1 MIIQTSKKVLKKT
14 FPHLHQKWVDRV
26 QNPYKEEIT
35 RILNAK
41 DHAFCQE
48 KDFQYL
54 QENYPIQPE
63 YGYSDYQKW
72 ARGDE
77 RSSFM
82 MKNFESLQKG
92 PQKVLEVGCGDGMCG
107 LLLSTYGHVPTLLDM
122 DDWRDNRV
130 KSLEFVKC
138 SLTEKL
144 PIASNTYDFIYSYN
158 TFEHVFEPPKALDEL
173 VRICKPGGII
183 YLDFGPLYASAWG
196 LHAFRALN
204 MPYPQ
209 YLFSKEFYVQKIK
222 EIGRFDIG
230 RQMNVLQPLNQWV
243 VKQYDELFQNCGCEV
258 VAYKKWS
265 HYSYLR
271 VIREYP
277 RAFAG
282 LGLTYEDVT
291 VHALR
296 GTLRKKSA

>member
-1 MIIQTSKKVLKKT
+1 MNS
-14 FPHLHQKWVDRV
+14 
-26 QNPYKEEIT
+26 
-35 RILNAK
+35 K
-41 DHAFCQE
+41 DHAFCGE
-48 KDFQYL
+48 KEFQVL

-63 YGYSDYQKW
+63 YGYSDYQTW
-72 ARGDE
+72 ERGVE

-82 MKNFESLQKG
+82 MKHFESLQKDSK
-92 PQKVLEVGCGDGMCG
+92 KVLEVGCGDGMCG
-107 LLLSTYGHVPTLLDM
+107 FLLSTFGHAPTLLDM
-122 DDWRDNRV
+122 DDWRDKRV

-138 SLTEKL
+138 SLTGKL
-144 PIASNTYDFIYSYN
+144 PIASDMYDFIYSYN
-158 TFEHVFEPPKALDEL
+158 TFEHVFEPQKALDEL
-173 VRICKPGGII
+173 IRLLKPGGII

-196 LHAFRALN
+196 LHAFRMLN

-222 EIGRFDIG
+222 EIGHFDIG

-243 VKQYDELFQNCGCEV
+243 MKQYDDLFLRSGCEV
-258 VAYKKWS
+258 VAYKKSS

-271 VIREYP
+271 VIKEYP
-277 RAFAG
+277 KAFAG

-296 GTLRKKSA
+296 VTLRKKSA